1 MADKK
6 PGGATDFLQAFS
18 SESKYFLSHPFL
30 WKVRIMD
37 DISFAI
43 NSALIDRGEAWEANV
58 SPSDLSKDGAIL
70 VARQVTLP
78 QESSVFSPQSV
89 PNRGGFL
96 PGYALIERNDFLTRS
111 FSINFI
117 ETQKDLEHG
126 FMRPWAIALGID
138 GMTNFDLRTNIIVEQ
153 YNNKGDFKKGFK
165 FVQAFPTAV
174 EGYTLSHSSDDF
186 IEKSVT
192 FGCTN
197 YEPLENAG
205 GDVPFVGPPAPT
217 GESGSA
223 AAAAAAAA
231 GESGGGGDEGRVV
244 PGSQVK
250 ALVKKDSSGNY
261 NVTDV
266 LQGTKAQ
273 AAARAAA
280 MTARNRERGY

>member
-1 MADKK
+1 MA
-6 PGGATDFLQAFS
+6 GGATDFLQAFS

-30 WKVRIMD
+30 WKVKIMD
-37 DISFAI
+37 DISSAI
-43 NSALIDRGEAWEANV
+43 NSALTNEKWKANV
-58 SPSDLSKDGAIL
+58 PPSDLSKDGAIL
-70 VARQVTLP
+70 VARQVVLP
-78 QESSVFSPQSV
+78 VESSAFTPQSV

-117 ETQKDLEHG
+117 ETQKDIEHE

-138 GMTNFDLRTNIIVEQ
+138 GMTNFGLRTNIIVEQ

-197 YEPLENAG
+197 YEPLEN
-205 GDVPFVGPPAPT
+205 VGVSFSHEIDMSPIA
-217 GESGSA
+217 
-223 AAAAAAAA
+223 
-231 GESGGGGDEGRVV
+231 
-244 PGSQVK
+244 
-250 ALVKKDSSGNY
+250 
-261 NVTDV
+261 
-266 LQGTKAQ
+266 
-273 AAARAAA
+273 
-280 MTARNRERGY
+280 